1 MHLVGL
7 ALSLALAAPLP
18 PPVPLAEL
26 VSRMAVAEGEGDGV
40 DPDGSPVVFVG
51 VRYVGLAAN
60 AATTTPVTTVAAWEN
75 IDRANPNWRL
85 AVLDEALSRRFEQ
98 DDLAVPP
105 KAKPKP
111 KATLSGGAIS
121 LEPQAPIDG
130 RDLLV
135 VADARVPFWKVQRV
149 LYAAESLG
157 ARVTI
162 GLSDGK
168 RLRRGPV
175 LERRAGPTPCLPL
188 TLLELPFGTAVEFGT
203 TAVAG
208 PTGACIAGDDH
219 ADVVRAT
226 LKAAGKKLCV
236 GAKAFVDD
244 EAPWQRIADDAR
256 VLSQHGL
263 SVVLMS
269 PPDFGLPLP
278 PRASSCVPLAA
289 ALTAGGEVRGLGWP
303 APVKATI
310 VFDGALSKDE
320 IRAVVT
326 ASLPAIRQ
334 CYDAELAKD
343 ATLEGTLTMSWTIG
357 PNGSTSNARAAQNT
371 FGTKGGATVETCVR
385 GVVAKMRFPHP
396 VGGGNVQVTAYPLVF
411 ANSSGGL

>member
-26 VSRMAVAEGEGDGV
+26 VSRMAVAEGAGV
-40 DPDGSPVVFVG
+40 DPDASPVVFVG

-105 KAKPKP
+105 KAK
-111 KATLSGGAIS
+111 ATLSGGAIS

-149 LYAAESLG
+149 LYAAESL
-157 ARVTI
+157 
-162 GLSDGK
+162 
-168 RLRRGPV
+168 RRGPV
-175 LERRAGPTPCLPL
+175 LERRAGPTPCLPV

-236 GAKAFVDD
+236 GAMRRPGK
-244 EAPWQRIADDAR
+244 
-256 VLSQHGL
+256 G
-263 SVVLMS
+263 S
-269 PPDFGLPLP
+269 PTTRACSRSMASRSSSCRRRTSDCPCRRERRRACPSPLP
-278 PRASSCVPLAA
+278 SR
-289 ALTAGGEVRGLGWP
+289 
-303 APVKATI
+303 
-310 VFDGALSKDE
+310 
-320 IRAVVT
+320 RAVRSE
-326 ASLPAIRQ
+326 AWA
-334 CYDAELAKD
+334 
-343 ATLEGTLTMSWTIG
+343 G
-357 PNGSTSNARAAQNT
+357 PGR
-371 FGTKGGATVETCVR
+371 
-385 GVVAKMRFPHP
+385 
-396 VGGGNVQVTAYPLVF
+396 
-411 ANSSGGL
+411 